1 MKKLATALSIGA
13 FTLVFSQGINI
24 SKFHRAY
31 IAQDENN
38 VAFLVKA
45 PDDDEPA
52 KMQAKI
58 KAIKAK
64 ENVAPYSQVPLLPGT
79 ERPSF
84 GQSKQDFIDA
94 VNARIDKSAVTGSGT
109 QYTHVSFLVTET
121 GKISDVKASG
131 NNESLNLATILAIY
145 DLKQGFVPAKYKG
158 ENMAT
163 VVHMNIPVEL

>member
-13 FTLVFSQGINI
+13 FSLVFSQGVNI

-45 PDDDEPA
+45 PDDEPS

-64 ENVAPYSQVPLLPGT
+64 EDVAPYSQVPLLPGT

-94 VNARIDKSAVTGSGT
+94 VNAKIDKNAVTGSGT

-145 DLKQGFVPAKYKG
+145 DLNQGFVPAKYKG
-158 ENMAT
+158 KNMAS

>member
-1 MKKLATALSIGA
+1 MKKLATALCIGA
-13 FTLVFSQGINI
+13 FSLVFSQGVNI

-45 PDDDEPA
+45 PDDEPS

-94 VNARIDKSAVTGSGT
+94 VNKFVEEFKPDIIITLPRK
-109 QYTHVSFLVTET
+109 HSFFKKLF
-121 GKISDVKASG
+121 
-131 NNESLNLATILAIY
+131 TI
-145 DLKQGFVPAKYKG
+145 F
-158 ENMAT
+158 
-163 VVHMNIPVEL
+163 

>member
-13 FTLVFSQGINI
+13 FSPVFSQGVNI

-45 PDDDEPA
+45 PDDEPS

-64 ENVAPYSQVPLLPGT
+64 ENVAPFSSST
-79 ERPSF
+79 FTRNRKTKF
-84 GQSKQDFIDA
+84 RTKQTRFY
-94 VNARIDKSAVTGSGT
+94 RCCKC
-109 QYTHVSFLVTET
+109 
-121 GKISDVKASG
+121 
-131 NNESLNLATILAIY
+131 
-145 DLKQGFVPAKYKG
+145 
-158 ENMAT
+158 
-163 VVHMNIPVEL
+163 

>member
-13 FTLVFSQGINI
+13 FSLVFSQGVNI

-38 VAFLVKA
+38 V
-45 PDDDEPA
+45 
-52 KMQAKI
+52 
-58 KAIKAK
+58 AK

-94 VNARIDKSAVTGSGT
+94 VNAKIDKNAVTGSGT

-145 DLKQGFVPAKYKG
+145 DLNQGFVPAKYKG
-158 ENMAT
+158 KNMAS